1 MSIRFL
7 KEKIYQIFLVLMTLA
22 FIGMSIFSITKVLQV
37 HELQRQLYG
46 CKNTHVDHYIA
57 TQGRAD
63 TKSKEYETIRTE
75 NQVTNNVVE
84 KQLETIIQKEPVVFY
99 TDCISSGGLSELTK
113 HYDTYPASE
122 PSAELPK
129 TDTATRNKGS

>member
-1 MSIRFL
+1 MPIRFI

-84 KQLETIIQKEPVVFY
+84 KQLETIIQKEPVIFY
-99 TDCISSGGLSELTK
+99 TDCITPDSLSELNKYYNTF
-113 HYDTYPASE
+113 PASE
-122 PSAELPK
+122 PVPAVP
-129 TDTATRNKGS
+129 DTKPASGNKGN